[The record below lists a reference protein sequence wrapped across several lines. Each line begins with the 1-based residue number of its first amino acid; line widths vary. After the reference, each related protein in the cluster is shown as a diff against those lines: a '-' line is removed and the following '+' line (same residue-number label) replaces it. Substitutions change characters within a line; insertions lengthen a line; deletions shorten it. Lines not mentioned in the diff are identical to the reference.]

1 MPMMGEVLGL
11 RPETTATPG
20 RRAPWWLVAVL
31 VVVGIGVG
39 IGAGALI
46 WAGQVKNVYPP
57 GVQALSPEQ
66 YDKCVRSVIVYF
78 DGPDPDPVMRDA
90 AAQLRDDE
98 RFESVR
104 EETRQQAYQ
113 RFKKIFADK
122 PDLVDKASPD
132 ALPASVNLV
141 VRKGTKGKDVKTAL
155 EGEFPDAEVST
166 QDYCPPPE

>member
-1 MPMMGEVLGL
+1 MPMMGEVLGP